1 MFYGGEILNG
11 TYQVIENIGKGGT
24 GVIYKAY
31 HMRLK
36 KYVVVKLLDG
46 AKISREKLRVEV
58 DILKRLRHM
67 YLPQVYD
74 FLEVGNQVYTV
85 MDYIEGKDLEH
96 YLKEGYVFRESVLI
110 LWLKQLCQVLDYLH
124 SQKPPVYHSDIKP
137 ANIMITPEGNVC
149 LIDFNISLGSGYQA
163 GILGLS
169 QWYAAPEQYAKA
181 ELFTSHQDSSGIQL
195 DGRMDIYSLGA
206 SFYTLMTK
214 RLPERSR
221 EKFIPLSRF
230 RLPYSSAF
238 INIVEK
244 AMEERPRKRYRSA
257 ADMGKALDFM
267 YKMDSGYRML
277 NRTGWLIWALCGGIF
292 VSGVLSGIYG
302 WQEMGRES
310 YRKDYSAFYRSAQ
323 RYEDQDTLSMG
334 IEILND
340 GRYRGILEA
349 NPEDKAEILYVIG
362 NVYYGMEDY
371 ASAEEYYQEA
381 GEEKGSPVYYRDQ
394 ALAAARQGKISQ
406 AQRIIQK
413 AEEDGLEDKELLL
426 AKQEI
431 AFEQEDMETVRE
443 LALSLENSG
452 DKEIAAYSCI
462 LAAKAYGSLQ
472 DYDSQAAYLEK
483 AYSLGSDKRCLRELG
498 SAYLEAAGK
507 AGLSSEKLY
516 LRRAL
521 ECYQRL
527 EKSYAVSYRDQM
539 NLAVIW
545 EELGEYA
552 QAQSQLEDLEEK
564 YPEDYQIPMHM
575 AYVLLKQGE
584 KSQEPEKFYQDAAEY
599 YSQARS
605 VYRQAGSPAD
615 EAMEQL
621 EDYMESAEGGF

>member
-36 KYVVVKLLDG
+36 KYVVVKLLDAG
-46 AKISREKLRVEV
+46 KISREKLRVEV
-58 DILKRLRHM
+58 DILKRLHHM

-74 FLEVGNQVYTV
+74 FLEVGDQVYTV
-85 MDYIEGKDLEH
+85 MDHIEGRDLEH
-96 YLKEGYVFRESVLI
+96 YLQDGCVFQENVLI
-110 LWLKQLCQVLDYLH
+110 LWLKQLCQVLEYLH

-169 QWYAAPEQYAKA
+169 RWYAAPEQYAKA
-181 ELFTSHQDSSGIQL
+181 KLFASHQDASKIQL

-214 RLPERSR
+214 RLPERY
-221 EKFIPLSRF
+221 EKTFIPLSRF
-230 RLPYSSAF
+230 QLPYSSAL
-238 INIVEK
+238 IGIVEK
-244 AMEERPRKRYRSA
+244 AMEEKPRKRYRSA
-257 ADMGKALDFM
+257 ADMEKALDFM

-277 NRTGWLIWALCGGIF
+277 DRTGWLIWALCGGMF
-292 VSGVLSGIYG
+292 VAGVLSGIYG
-302 WQEMGRES
+302 WREIGRES
-310 YRKDYSAFYRSAQ
+310 YRKDYLAFYRSAQ
-323 RYEDQDTLSMG
+323 EYEDRDTLNMG

-340 GRYRGILEA
+340 GRYRGIFRSA
-349 NPEDKAEILYVIG
+349 PEDKAEILHIIG

-381 GEEKGSPVYYRDQ
+381 GEVDATPVYFRDQ

-406 AQRIIQK
+406 AERIIRK
-413 AEEDGLEDKELLL
+413 AGQDGLEDKELLL
-426 AKQEI
+426 AEQEI
-431 AFEQEDMETVRE
+431 AYEKEDMEKVQE
-443 LALSLENSG
+443 LAGSLENSG
-452 DKEIAAYSCI
+452 DAEVAAYSCI
-462 LAAKAYGSLQ
+462 LAAKAYASQ
-472 DYDSQAAYLEK
+472 EDTDMQAAYLEK
-483 AYSLGSDKRCLRELG
+483 AYELGSDKRCLRELG
-498 SAYLEAAGK
+498 SAYLEASQK

-521 ECYQRL
+521 ECYQKL

-545 EELGEYA
+545 EKLGEYPK
-552 QAQSQLEDLEEK
+552 AQSQLETLEEK
-564 YPEDYQIPMHM
+564 YPEEYEIPMHL

-584 KSQEPEKFYQDAAEY
+584 ESPEEEEFYQAAAEY
-599 YSQARS
+599 YRKAKSA
-605 VYRQAGSPAD
+605 YLEAGSPSD
-615 EAMEQL
+615 EAMEEL
-621 EDYMESAEGGF
+621 EDYMEHAEEGF

>member
-1 MFYGGEILNG
+1 
-11 TYQVIENIGKGGT
+11 
-24 GVIYKAY
+24 
-31 HMRLK
+31 
-36 KYVVVKLLDG
+36 
-46 AKISREKLRVEV
+46 
-58 DILKRLRHM
+58 
-67 YLPQVYD
+67 
-74 FLEVGNQVYTV
+74 
-85 MDYIEGKDLEH
+85 
-96 YLKEGYVFRESVLI
+96 
-110 LWLKQLCQVLDYLH
+110 
-124 SQKPPVYHSDIKP
+124 
-137 ANIMITPEGNVC
+137 
-149 LIDFNISLGSGYQA
+149 
-163 GILGLS
+163 
-169 QWYAAPEQYAKA
+169 
-181 ELFTSHQDSSGIQL
+181 
-195 DGRMDIYSLGA
+195 
-206 SFYTLMTK
+206 
-214 RLPERSR
+214 
-221 EKFIPLSRF
+221 
-230 RLPYSSAF
+230 
-238 INIVEK
+238 
-244 AMEERPRKRYRSA
+244 
-257 ADMGKALDFM
+257 M
-267 YKMDSGYRML
+267 YKMDSGYRVL

-292 VSGVLSGIYG
+292 VAGVLSGIYG